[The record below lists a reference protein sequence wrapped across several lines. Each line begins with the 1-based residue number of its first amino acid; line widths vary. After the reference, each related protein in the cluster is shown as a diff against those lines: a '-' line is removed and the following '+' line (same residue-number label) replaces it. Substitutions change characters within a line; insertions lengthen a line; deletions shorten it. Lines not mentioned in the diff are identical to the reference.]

1 MELLVLLSPSAL
13 DPYKENSDLMIQSR
27 RSTKIG
33 TFCQFND
40 ILCCGH
46 CSCKQAVL
54 IFMLCTIGQIYRLL
68 SYLRQHDTEGLKQ
81 PNVVLPDSFSLLSS
95 VSAA

>member
-46 CSCKQAVL
+46 CNCKQASTNFNAMCDRTN
-54 IFMLCTIGQIYRLL
+54 IQIAIL
-68 SYLRQHDTEGLKQ
+68 SQATRHGGIKATKR
-81 PNVVLPDSFSLLSS
+81 S
-95 VSAA
+95 VTR